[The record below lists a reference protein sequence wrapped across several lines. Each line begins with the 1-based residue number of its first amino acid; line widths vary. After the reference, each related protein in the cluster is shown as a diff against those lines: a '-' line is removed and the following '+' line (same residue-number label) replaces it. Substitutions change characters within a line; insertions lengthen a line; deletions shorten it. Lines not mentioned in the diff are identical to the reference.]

1 MKKSSTCLV
10 DDFCCIPCGVRR
22 RARRLAFGDFNLMHP
37 VRGVTGYVLSCL
49 WADVISINAPRAG
62 CDKALTYAKTFAVAF
77 QSMHP
82 VRGVT
87 MHRSNRVLPLP
98 ISINAPRAGC
108 DSKTIQSKHIFA
120 ARRMYNFAN
129 YVLQTLKHSL
139 TYCIG
144 ITL

>member
-10 DDFCCIPCGVRR
+10 DDFCCAPCGVRR
-22 RARRLAFGDFNLMHP
+22 RARCLAFGDFNHFNLMHP

-62 CDKALTYAKTFAVAF
+62 CDAEHFYLSQRKLSISINAPRAGCDVKGQRGIDAINIF

-87 MHRSNRVLPLP
+87 AKLYNPSMSLQHVGCTILP
-98 ISINAPRAGC
+98 IMCFKR
-108 DSKTIQSKHIFA
+108 
-120 ARRMYNFAN
+120 
-129 YVLQTLKHSL
+129 
-139 TYCIG
+139 
-144 ITL
+144 

>member
-10 DDFCCIPCGVRR
+10 DDFCCTPCGVRR
-22 RARRLAFGDFNLMHP
+22 RARCLAFGDFNHFNHFNLMHP

-62 CDKALTYAKTFAVAF
+62 CDAEHFYLSQRKLA
-77 QSMHP
+77 
-82 VRGVT
+82 
-87 MHRSNRVLPLP
+87 

-108 DSKTIQSKHIFA
+108 DSKTIQSKHVFA